1 MTLDGA
7 LNWNRRCADL
17 DVCEGHEYELAAPKA
32 SSVVGAHWAT
42 DRDCRA
48 HGDCNENQFESEAPT
63 TTSDRGCSLIHSCI
77 EGEYQTAAPT
87 TTSDRT
93 CADIQ
98 DCDDVTRGKTEYQTA
113 APTTTSNR
121 QCASLRTC
129 ASTEWQTVAPSTT
142 SNRVCQAHKDECESN
157 EFESTTPDGFTD
169 RECTP
174 HAAQCTSTQ
183 WQSQAPGT
191 HQNRECK
198 DCIAEPAC
206 PWNQYRS
213 GCGGTSP
220 GECVYDCDP
229 KYQCFVGHSGT
240 SWFLAVTQ
248 WSKHVFPA
256 YPHLV
261 RVGGGATESEVTLS
275 APSGHAAKGVIVTKN
290 GKISVRR
297 TGGGKL
303 QIGEA

>member
-1 MTLDGA
+1 MTM
-7 LNWNRRCADL
+7 
-17 DVCEGHEYELAAPKA
+17 
-32 SSVVGAHWAT
+32 S
-42 DRDCRA
+42 
-48 HGDCNENQFESEAPT
+48 
-63 TTSDRGCSLIHSCI
+63 
-77 EGEYQTAAPT
+77 
-87 TTSDRT
+87 
-93 CADIQ
+93 
-98 DCDDVTRGKTEYQTA
+98 
-113 APTTTSNR
+113 
-121 QCASLRTC
+121 ASLSGR
-129 ASTEWQTVAPSTT
+129 
-142 SNRVCQAHKDECESN
+142 
-157 EFESTTPDGFTD
+157 
-169 RECTP
+169 
-174 HAAQCTSTQ
+174 
-183 WQSQAPGT
+183 
-191 HQNRECK
+191 
-198 DCIAEPAC
+198 
-206 PWNQYRS
+206 RS

>member
-1 MTLDGA
+1 MPLVLTLVLFVPLSGIVGRLSRAPKEPAEAELLEASPINASDAVWGMCDGGDVRRVHITLVHVPKAGGMTLSCTFGQQGGE
-7 LNWNRRCADL
+7 RS
-17 DVCEGHEYELAAPKA
+17 LAARFGCGGFSP
-32 SSVVGAHWAT
+32 
-42 DRDCRA
+42 
-48 HGDCNENQFESEAPT
+48 GDDEADGRRVDFDITAMHYPYSELVAR
-63 TTSDRGCSLIHSCI
+63 RGCAGGQY
-77 EGEYQTAAPT
+77 E
-87 TTSDRT
+87 
-93 CADIQ
+93 
-98 DCDDVTRGKTEYQTA
+98 DVPAGA
-113 APTTTSNR
+113 
-121 QCASLRTC
+121 
-129 ASTEWQTVAPSTT
+129 
-142 SNRVCQAHKDECESN
+142 
-157 EFESTTPDGFTD
+157 
-169 RECTP
+169 
-174 HAAQCTSTQ
+174 
-183 WQSQAPGT
+183 

-229 KYQCFVGHSGT
+229 KYLCFVGHSGT